1 MTAARCA
8 EPNTLGEDNI
18 STNSAEQQEQLT
30 RQAEERKVYV
40 RRVSS
45 RVYHR
50 VRSTAT
56 TPSAFP
62 HLFQCILLVG
72 LNLDPSDKKT
82 KVPYVKTKHP
92 LDVSECIYLVGARQQ
107 MAAVFKWCWYSS
119 FILSMFCAMLNKN
132 ASNWEELFGS
142 KYHGLFL
149 GCHKKILQIIKL
161 LFSQDLK

>member
-1 MTAARCA
+1 LYSVVAGLAAARCG
-8 EPNTLGEDNI
+8 EQNTHGEDDDN
-18 STNSAEQQEQLT
+18 TNSAEQQDQLT

-56 TPSAFP
+56 TPSTFP

-82 KVPYVKTKHP
+82 KVPYIKTKYP
-92 LDVSECIYLVGARQQ
+92 LDVSEHSCLIEAYQAKGLSTKVVLV
-107 MAAVFKWCWYSS
+107 
-119 FILSMFCAMLNKN
+119 
-132 ASNWEELFGS
+132 
-142 KYHGLFL
+142 
-149 GCHKKILQIIKL
+149 
-161 LFSQDLK
+161 